1 MIKYEEIEQSLCDVL
16 CPKDADGNALN
27 TLYSAEPLPDNEGDY
42 KRLFTKP
49 KVYLSYVG
57 SDYGEDESTSCV
69 IQEETVTFEAIIR
82 AKTRKG
88 TEGIF
93 AVERDIRTKLLGY
106 RLPVAQ
112 KKITFIKSGYID
124 GSTQNDWNYMMS
136 FSFRTK
142 AVDEQ
147 PEETGPLAKQI
158 DLN

>member
-1 MIKYEEIEQSLCDVL
+1 MIDYEEVEQSICDVL
-16 CPKDADGNALN
+16 CPKAENGDSINKI
-27 TLYSAEPLPDNEGDY
+27 YSAIPVPDNTSELT
-42 KRLFTKP
+42 RLFTQT
-49 KVYLSYVG
+49 KVTIAYVG

-82 AKTRKG
+82 SKTRKG

-147 PEETGPLAKQI
+147 PEETGPFAKQI